1 VGSAHM
7 LTYAFELLYAIYE
20 EEGYS
25 PPDIPRLILQHNL
38 VGLEIDERAAALA
51 AFALVMKARAKD
63 RRFFRRGVMP
73 QITTLRPIQFSEAE
87 LEAEVKNLVT
97 HVIPRSSEES
107 STLAE
112 GKDSSSKTP
121 RNDME
126 EALRHDLTL
135 FKEADNFGSLLRPML
150 SARQLRQLHEHLNRA
165 APTGQLQL
173 FDQERRRK
181 VRQAIVQAL
190 PLAQK
195 YAVVVANPPYLGN
208 FNDSLKKF
216 AKTHYPDS
224 KSDLF

>member
-1 VGSAHM
+1 EQLTVCDPAVGSAHM

-38 VGLEIDERAAALA
+38 MGLEIDERAAALA

-87 LEAEVKNLVT
+87 LEAEVQNLVT

-107 STLAE
+107 LFDSTNQRPIQSKIPLSE
-112 GKDSSSKTP
+112 DSA

-150 SARQLRQLHEHLNRA
+150 SARQLRQLHEHLNSA

-181 VRQAIVQAL
+181 VRQAIVQ
-190 PLAQK
+190 
-195 YAVVVANPPYLGN
+195 
-208 FNDSLKKF
+208 
-216 AKTHYPDS
+216 
-224 KSDLF
+224 